1 MKIQI
6 GKLVLGKYTP
16 RISSRDYVRDHV
28 ATLSGSMDQFGQL
41 QEVLVN
47 QEKGGFFVVD
57 GETRIQSA
65 KRLGWKEIDVKL
77 LKVSEDQAHL
87 IALSA
92 NITHHALDPM
102 EEAEKILILKK
113 RGLTVRKIAANIGKS
128 KSWVAE
134 RLQMATSLHPDVK
147 KVMSEPRTPITP
159 MHARYLAKIP
169 KPDQLIIAKDIE
181 EQKLTAEQT
190 AFRVQDVLTAR
201 EVIPTSHDEPQTPS
215 GPAPAKPES
224 SSGVIPVTEVGLRIR
239 ENLLDVTTLHLFKD
253 FSYRAIGTCP
263 ECGKRTTLENP
274 HLTVQAWKK
283 EIVEAMRKDLEEL
296 SS

>member
-16 RISSRDYVRDHV
+16 RISSRDYQRDHV

-57 GETRIQSA
+57 GETRILSA

-102 EEAEKILILKK
+102 EEAEKILVLKK

-147 KVMSEPRTPITP
+147 KVMSEPRTNITP

-169 KPDQLIIAKDIE
+169 KPDQLIIAKEVKDK
-181 EQKLTAEQT
+181 KLTAEQT

-253 FSYRAIGTCP
+253 FSYRAIGTCS

-274 HLTVQAWKK
+274 HLAVQAWKK
-283 EIVEAMRKDLEEL
+283 DIVEAMRKDLEEL
-296 SS
+296 S